1 MIKVKRQGVPNPLL
15 EQMLADGELMR
26 VELSLIDRDENQPR
40 QQKNVL
46 AGIME
51 FAEEIKRDGLI
62 HYPLFNIKHDG
73 RFEIIVGERR
83 TTAFRLLGEETIPAI
98 CKRFTKDEKRK
109 IWEIQYAEN
118 DQKNNKAL
126 TPLEDALWWKN
137 YSELFWEGSLI
148 RAAEAR
154 EVSKGFVSQKLKIL
168 QGSEKIK
175 VFVDQNI
182 KDSTLAYE
190 LVNLEVEDF
199 NLAHKWI
206 SDYEAGKIIG
216 SARSSIKD
224 IKRKQKTTES
234 ALKNKKKHD
243 VIATPITTD
252 KIKGTALNTKALLT
266 RIKQGDFTSQFLSD
280 AFLSVCKQTPFRQ
293 SLSNLIEIDE
303 DGINLFHQILDL
315 ARNANS
321 KLDDYADLE
330 RKIVLLRR
338 G

>member
-1 MIKVKRQGVPNPLL
+1 MIKVKRQGAPNPLFA
-15 EQMLADGELMR
+15 QMLADGELMR
-26 VELSLIDRDENQPR
+26 VELALIDRDENQPR
-40 QQKNVL
+40 QQKNVQ
-46 AGIME
+46 AGIIE

-62 HYPLFNIKHDG
+62 HYPIFNIKHDG

-83 TTAFRLLGEETIPAI
+83 TTAFRLLGEDTIPAI

-137 YSELFWEGSLI
+137 YADIFWEGSMI

-168 QGSEKIK
+168 QGSEKLKDFI
-175 VFVDQNI
+175 DQNI

-190 LVNLEVEDF
+190 LVNLEAEDF
-199 NLAHKWI
+199 DLAHAWI
-206 SDYEAGKIIG
+206 VDYEAGKIIG
-216 SARSSIKD
+216 GARSSIKEM
-224 IKRKQKTTES
+224 KRKQKAAES
-234 ALKNKKKHD
+234 SLKNKKNHD
-243 VIATPITTD
+243 SIATPVPTGS
-252 KIKGTALNTKALLT
+252 IKGNPLNTKALLA
-266 RIKQGDFTSQFLSD
+266 RIKQSDFTSQFLSD
-280 AFLSVCKQTPFRQ
+280 AFLSVCKRTPFRQ
-293 SLSNLIEIDE
+293 SLSNLTELDE
-303 DGINLFHQILDL
+303 EGINLFHQILEL
-315 ARNANS
+315 ARYS
-321 KLDDYADLE
+321 STELGDYADLE